1 MLLPPPSAL
10 WTRIE
15 LEWDTGDGIFV
26 RQAGRGSYRCICVQL
41 TANTTFT
48 VLGESQTLQR
58 LCLVPTTKTSRTH
71 GTEVILFIS
80 HQGRVQLGYADT
92 FPMDGIVLLQYKLP
106 HVHCQG
112 VPVELLL
119 PSQLQQS
126 KNNLPQKHSQN
137 IPFPKQKFP
146 PPHRLPRHTQRS
158 QTEPGMLFPDRNF
171 LLLCHWPQT
180 WQGII
185 QVLTSPCFIL
195 QPDQDKT
202 HHFFVC

>member
-1 MLLPPPSAL
+1 M
-10 WTRIE
+10 
-15 LEWDTGDGIFV
+15 
-26 RQAGRGSYRCICVQL
+26 QL

-119 PSQLQQS
+119 PPSS
-126 KNNLPQKHSQN
+126 SRARTT
-137 IPFPKQKFP
+137 FPKSTLRTSLSP
-146 PPHRLPRHTQRS
+146 SRSSPLPTDCPGTHRDPKQSLACSSRTGIFYCCVTDHR
-158 QTEPGMLFPDRNF
+158 PGKALFR
-171 LLLCHWPQT
+171 C
-180 WQGII
+180 
-185 QVLTSPCFIL
+185 
-195 QPDQDKT
+195 
-202 HHFFVC
+202 